1 MMKLP
6 NGYGTV
12 SKLSG
17 KRRRPFMVRE
27 GKSGHQKIID
37 YATTKEEGLLILA
50 NYNKDELT
58 EVKKAMTFQ
67 DLFDFFLEKREN
79 QLGKATVHSLKSSL
93 KFCTSL
99 IDMDYHHIKAFDM
112 QECINHCGRG
122 YSTQNAIKNL
132 FYHLDR
138 FALELDICKHNFSAI
153 LTTMPAPDT
162 TKTIFSD
169 EERDDLWKS
178 KKLPWV
184 DSVLIFLYT
193 GLRISE
199 LLEMKKE
206 QVDLVAGTLTGG
218 KKTKAGKNRVIPIHS
233 KILPL
238 IQRRMECDGEFLISH
253 NGKRTTE
260 SNYRKVWK
268 KLMSNFKMAHTP
280 HECRHTFRSLLDS
293 AGANKV
299 CIDRMMGHKSKDTG
313 ERVYTHKTTDEL
325 RRNLEL
331 VTS

>member
-1 MMKLP
+1 MKLP

-17 KRRRPFMVRE
+17 NRRRPYMVRE
-27 GKSGHQKIID
+27 GKSGQQKIID
-37 YATTKEEGLLILA
+37 YAATREEGLMILA
-50 NYNKDELT
+50 KFNKDGLT
-58 EVKKAMTFQ
+58 DVKKAMTFQ
-67 DLFDFFLEKREN
+67 ELFDFYLEKRVN
-79 QLGKATVHSLKSSL
+79 VLGKATIHSLNSAL

-99 IDMDYHHIKAFDM
+99 IDMDYQHIKAFDM

-122 YSTQNAIKNL
+122 YATQNAIKNL

-138 FALELDICKHNFSAI
+138 FALELDICSHNFSSI
-153 LTTMPAPDT
+153 LTTIPAPES
-162 TKTIFSD
+162 TKTIFTD
-169 EERDDLWKS
+169 VERENLWEKQNS
-178 KKLPWV
+178 PWV
-184 DSVLIFLYT
+184 DTVLIFLYT

-199 LLEMKKE
+199 LLGMKKE
-206 QVDLVAGTLTGG
+206 QVDLISGTITGG
-218 KKTKAGKNRVIPIHS
+218 IKTKAGKNRVIPIHS

-238 IQRRMECDGEFLISH
+238 IQRRMESEGEFLISH

-268 KLMSNFKMAHTP
+268 KLMVGVNMTHTP

-313 ERVYTHKTTDEL
+313 ERVYTHKTVDEL
-325 RRNLEL
+325 KRNLEL